1 MKINFTGRI
10 LTIILLLGLLTGNA
24 YAGCVGDTTGTD
36 YGCGDTVTESC
47 TFNEDLNCASGHG
60 LVIGADNIVID
71 GNGHALNGVIPGT
84 CEGLGIERSG
94 IYNKAHDN
102 ITIRNLEI
110 VNFCTGIYSRY
121 DDEIGDFVCENAIEN
136 CEIHHN
142 GAASGGDTTTQ
153 GIKWMGVFDSVIAN
167 SSIHD
172 NTGAGDACTSGGNG
186 IFINGVSGYG
196 AWNNTITENTIYN
209 NTKGGFFTRMMCVNT
224 TVSHNDVYGNGQG
237 GIILRC
243 KKTATHTIEHNDVH
257 ENYGSGIFIG
267 GPDNVIRH
275 NTITNN
281 KNGSAYVGVVG
292 KYGMGINIGRNDG
305 SYDNEMISNIICG
318 NEGVDIEVC
327 AGVTG
332 NTGSE
337 NTCDVTLN
345 YEDTTAGSGCTY
357 SCSKP
362 MLKGDLNGDDKIT
375 PADAAI
381 ALQMAVR
388 GEYSEDADVSGD
400 HKVTSLDA
408 LMILQVAA
416 DNIELCEN

>member
-1 MKINFTGRI
+1 MIIDFTGRI
-10 LTIILLLGLLTGNA
+10 LTIALLLALLTGNA

-47 TFNEDLNCASGHG
+47 TFDGDMDCESGHG
-60 LVIGADNIVID
+60 LKIGADNITID
-71 GNGHALNGVIPGT
+71 GNGHTLNGVAPGT
-84 CEGLGIERSG
+84 CDGLGIERSG

-121 DDEIGDFVCENAIEN
+121 NEDNGDRVYGNIIEN

-142 GAASGGDTTTQ
+142 GAASGGGTTTQ
-153 GIKWMGVFDSVIAN
+153 GIKWKGVFDSVIAN

-172 NTGAGDACTSGGNG
+172 NTGAGTACTSGGNG
-186 IFINGVSGYG
+186 IFINGISSCG
-196 AWNNTITENTIYN
+196 AWNNTITENMIYN
-209 NTKGGFFTRMMCVNT
+209 NTKGGFLTRMMCVNT
-224 TVSHNDVYGNGQG
+224 TVSRNDVYGNGQG

-243 KKTATHTIEHNDVH
+243 KKTATHTIEENNVH
-257 ENYGSGIFIG
+257 ENRGSGIFIG
-267 GPDNVIRH
+267 GPDSVIRH

-281 KNGSAYVGVVG
+281 KNGSAYTGVVG
-292 KYGMGINIGRNDG
+292 KYGRGINIGRNDG
-305 SYDNEMISNIICG
+305 SYDNEMISNTICG

-327 AGVTG
+327 VGATG

-345 YEDTTAGSGCTY
+345 YDDTTAGSGCMY

-362 MLKGDLNGDDKIT
+362 MLNGDLNHDGAIT
-375 PADAAI
+375 PADAVI
-381 ALQMAVR
+381 ALQMAAR
-388 GEYSEDADVSGD
+388 GEYSVDADMNGD
-400 HKVTSLDA
+400 DRVTSLDA
-408 LMILQVAA
+408 LMILQRSQQ
-416 DNIELCEN
+416 